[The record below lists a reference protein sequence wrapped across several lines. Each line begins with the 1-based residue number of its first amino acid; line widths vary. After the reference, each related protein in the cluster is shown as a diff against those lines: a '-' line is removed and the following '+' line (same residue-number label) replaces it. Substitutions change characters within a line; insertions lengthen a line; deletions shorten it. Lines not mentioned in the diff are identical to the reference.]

1 MQQAATDYRPA
12 PDVTPTRNAKP
23 AAHVKLKKQRS
34 ADGDI
39 AYHERRY
46 HEMTRGF

>member
-1 MQQAATDYRPA
+1 MQQAPTDYRTA
-12 PDVTPTRNAKP
+12 PDVTPTPNAKP
-23 AAHVKLKKQRS
+23 AAQVKPKKLRPD
-34 ADGDI
+34 DGEI